1 MCAVRAYNNHRV
13 KTDMDATLT
22 TPAATSVGIA
32 CRSCGG
38 RTIGWGKD
46 LHGNPRRR
54 CKSCKATFGIIPPRP
69 LGSMRI
75 DMEKAVQC
83 LSMLTEGCSI
93 RSTERLSG
101 IHRDT
106 IMRLLRRAG
115 AKCEK
120 LLNSLVRGVEVKDVQ
135 ADELW
140 CFVGMKEKTKVR
152 KGKTDPELGDAYTW
166 IALERES
173 KVALSW
179 HLGRRTAADA
189 SLFMAKLSAAAKG
202 PKGKAGERL
211 SYQLTTDG
219 FSAYPEAIAQH
230 LGGDVDYAML
240 VKTYSSETVDSERRY
255 SPPRIISAEKI
266 AISGSPDPAKVC
278 TSHVERTNL
287 HVRMQM
293 RRFTRLTN
301 AFSRKRENLKAALA
315 LHFAAYNFTW
325 MHSSIR
331 MTPAMK
337 AGIARAPWTVREL
350 LTV

>member
-1 MCAVRAYNNHRV
+1 ME
-13 KTDMDATLT
+13 TPSTI
-22 TPAATSVGIA
+22 PAATSEGTA

-46 LHGNPRRR
+46 AHGNARRK
-54 CKSCKATFGIIPPRP
+54 CKACRATFGIIPPRP
-69 LGSMRI
+69 LGAMRI
-75 DMEKAVQC
+75 DMDRAVLI
-83 LSMLTEGCSI
+83 LSLLTEGTSI
-93 RSTERLSG
+93 RSAERISHT
-101 IHRDT
+101 HRDT
-106 IMRLLRRAG
+106 IMRLLRKAG
-115 AKCEK
+115 AKCEA
-120 LLNSLVRGVEVKDVQ
+120 LLNRLVRGVEVKDVQ

-140 CFVGMKEKTKVR
+140 CFVGMKEKTKAR

-166 IALERES
+166 IALEREN
-173 KVALSW
+173 KLALSW
-179 HLGRRTAADA
+179 HMGRRTAADA
-189 SLFMAKLSAAAKG
+189 NLFMAKLAVAAKG
-202 PKGKAGERL
+202 PKNDAGERL

-219 FSAYPEAIAQH
+219 LSVYPEAVATH
-230 LGGDVDYAML
+230 LGGDVDYGML
-240 VKTYSSETVDSERRY
+240 IKTYSSETVDSERRY
-255 SPPRIISAEKI
+255 SPPRIIASEKI
-266 AISGSPDPAKVC
+266 AVSGNPDPAKVC

-337 AGIARAPWTVREL
+337 AGIARAPWSVRDL
-350 LTV
+350 LVA

>member
-1 MCAVRAYNNHRV
+1 
-13 KTDMDATLT
+13 MDAPS
-22 TPAATSVGIA
+22 TPAAAPEGIA

-54 CKSCKATFGIIPPRP
+54 CKVCLATFGIIPPRP

-93 RSTERLSG
+93 RSVERLSG

-106 IMRLLRRAG
+106 IMRLLRKAG
-115 AKCEK
+115 TKCET

-152 KGKTDPELGDAYTW
+152 KGKTDPELGDAYTF
-166 IALERES
+166 IGLERGS
-173 KVALSW
+173 KLALAW
-179 HLGRRTAADA
+179 HLGRRTSDDA
-189 SLFMAKLSAAAKG
+189 SRFMAKLSAAAAC
-202 PKGKAGERL
+202 PKGKAGEDL
-211 SYQLTTDG
+211 PYQLTTDG
-219 FSAYPEAIAQH
+219 FNAYPEAVARH
-230 LGGDVDYAML
+230 LGGDVDYGML
-240 VKTYSSETVDSERRY
+240 IKTYSSETVDNERRY
-255 SPPRIISAEKI
+255 SPPHIIATEKI
-266 AISGSPDPAKVC
+266 AVSGSPDPAKVC

-301 AFSRKRENLKAALA
+301 AFSRKRENLRAALA

-337 AGIARAPWTVREL
+337 AGITRKPWALRDL
-350 LTV
+350 LLA